1 MNWKFIWNE
10 NVGSDSFLCGSC
22 EDRFIVKIEPED
34 AWYCLIGHEV
44 MEIDFGING
53 F

>member
-10 NVGSDSFLCGSC
+10 NVWSDSFLCNWC
-22 EDRFIVKIEPED
+22 EDRFRVKIEHED
-34 AWYCLIGHEV
+34 AWNGGKLA
-44 MEIDFGING
+44 FGIIG